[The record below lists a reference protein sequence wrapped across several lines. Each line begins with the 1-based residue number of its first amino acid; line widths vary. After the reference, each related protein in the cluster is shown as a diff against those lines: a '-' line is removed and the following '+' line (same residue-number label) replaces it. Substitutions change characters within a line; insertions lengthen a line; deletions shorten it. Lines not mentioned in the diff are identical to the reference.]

1 MLFCNSFRRE
11 FSPCQSWFAVQE
23 GEDDKPL
30 NVADTFGGVDDLK
43 MGLLKLVLTLFV
55 LGTQVYTYV
64 GSDNLYFYYFAYFSS
79 WGMLWSIL
87 YMLLSL
93 CNSAFDLPQPQPS
106 FKTTDVENDNDKENL
121 QIISI
126 RAKITWIFAT
136 LALLTGS
143 TETIIYWT
151 LVYEMGN
158 DVSYLDLAPHGLVF
172 LVVTIDAFHL
182 NRIPLRWMHLWM
194 VWGFTLSFICWS
206 FLQGPLAFDIDNPD
220 QEDDDPD
227 TNDDAIYA
235 NLSWQSDDITKTVI
249 FSLSVTFILQPI
261 LFSFCVY
268 GQEALGYG
276 LVAVA
281 AANKIDCFTWLMS
294 AMGILL
300 VDQGTTPKYLAI
312 HAVSKWCMPI
322 LVFLLA
328 QHQLC
333 AVGSGKRG
341 EIGNKS
347 VDSLSYLFS
356 TCDDAI
362 YANLSWQSDD
372 ITKTVIFSLSV
383 TFILQPI
390 LFSILRAWSRGSWLW
405 SSCCCSGQQ
414 DRLFYVADGSNG
426 DAFSTS
432 GDDSEVFSNERVVV
446 NVEQKGPGSVDLQ
459 EDVQRVEMVH
469 ANSGFPSCSSPIVC
483 C

>member
-30 NVADTFGGVDDLK
+30 NVADTFGGVDGLK

-79 WGMLWSIL
+79 WGMLWSVL

-151 LVYEMGN
+151 LVYEMGD

-261 LFSFCVY
+261 LFS
-268 GQEALGYG
+268 
-276 LVAVA
+276 
-281 AANKIDCFTWLMS
+281 
-294 AMGILL
+294 
-300 VDQGTTPKYLAI
+300 
-312 HAVSKWCMPI
+312 
-322 LVFLLA
+322 
-328 QHQLC
+328 
-333 AVGSGKRG
+333 
-341 EIGNKS
+341 
-347 VDSLSYLFS
+347 
-356 TCDDAI
+356 
-362 YANLSWQSDD
+362 
-372 ITKTVIFSLSV
+372 
-383 TFILQPI
+383 
-390 LFSILRAWSRGSWLW
+390 ILRVWSRGSWLR

-426 DAFSTS
+426 DAFSRS
-432 GDDSEVFSNERVVV
+432 GDDSEVFSNPR
-446 NVEQKGPGSVDLQ
+446 G
-459 EDVQRVEMVH
+459 VEMVH
-469 ANSGFPSCSSPIVC
+469 ANSSFPSCSAPIVC
-483 C
+483 CW